1 MVMLL
6 AIDEE
11 QQDVLR
17 MFFTWLSNM
26 INDANHFASLLE
38 TKNYDDFIAKIIE

>member
-1 MVMLL
+1 MVILL

-11 QQDVLR
+11 HQDVLR

-38 TKNYDDFIAKIIE
+38 TKDYEDFLTKIVD